1 MIGVSD
7 PAEFFEGLEVE
18 TAPRALVA
26 LGGTLEPATLTAA
39 YRAGCFPW
47 PSTGPHER
55 SLERQARRLVR
66 TGEVPLMEGDDGLV
80 PWCSPEPRA
89 VLLADEVVVSRSLR
103 KTLRRSGWTTTVDAA
118 FDEVVAACADREE
131 GTWITDRMQQGYR
144 ALHRAGGAHSV
155 EVWDG
160 ADLVGGLYGVLT
172 GCVFSGESMFHR
184 RPDASK
190 AALVDLCARLLDA
203 GARLVDTQQPT
214 EHLASLGGVE
224 VHRHDYLAALR
235 RLRDEPVVLA
245 TDRRP
250 VSRLV

>member
-1 MIGVSD
+1 MAGVSD
-7 PAEFFEGLEVE
+7 PVAFFESLEVE
-18 TAPRALVA
+18 RAPRALVA
-26 LGGTLEPATLTAA
+26 LGGTLDPATLTAA

-66 TGEVPLMEGDDGLV
+66 AGEVPLLAGDDGLV

-89 VLLADEVVVSRSLR
+89 VLLTDEVAVSRSLR
-103 KTLRRSGWTTTVDAA
+103 KTLRRSGWTASLDAA
-118 FDEVVAACADREE
+118 FDDVVAACADRGE
-131 GTWITDRMQQGYR
+131 GTWITERMQQGYR

-160 ADLVGGLYGVLT
+160 EELIGGLYGVLT
-172 GCVFSGESMFHR
+172 GSVFSGESMFHR
-184 RPDASK
+184 RADASK
-190 AALVDLCARLLDA
+190 VALVDLCARLLEV
-203 GARLVDTQQPT
+203 GVRLVDTQQPT
-214 EHLASLGGVE
+214 DHLASLGGVE
-224 VHRHDYLAALR
+224 VYRHDYLAALR
-235 RLRDEPVVLA
+235 RLRDEPVVLP